1 MEYNVIVLVLFLR
14 DARDFKR
21 IFFTTFS
28 QVLHRNVRRVRSQN
42 RADTSDYRCFKLLAN
57 TTEIVISSCLF

>member
-1 MEYNVIVLVLFLR
+1 MEYVEYNVIVLVLFLR

-42 RADTSDYRCFKLLAN
+42 RAEQTLL
-57 TTEIVISSCLF
+57 TTDVSSYQQIPQR

>member
-42 RADTSDYRCFKLLAN
+42 RAEQTLL
-57 TTEIVISSCLF
+57 TTDVSSYQQIPQR